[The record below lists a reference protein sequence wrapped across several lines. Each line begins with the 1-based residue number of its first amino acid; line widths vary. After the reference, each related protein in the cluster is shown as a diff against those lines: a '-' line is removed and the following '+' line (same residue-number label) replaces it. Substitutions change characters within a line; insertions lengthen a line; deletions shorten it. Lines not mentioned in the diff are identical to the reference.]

1 MEREKEKSTV
11 GDKMYKLEDDNITD
25 ALSSGLSETYEQV
38 SDAYME
44 GTIDGKIER
53 ENGPTEDIPKKGYE

>member
-11 GDKMYKLEDDNITD
+11 RNKMYKPEDDNKTD

-53 ENGPTEDIPKKGYE
+53 DNDPSEDIPKKGFE